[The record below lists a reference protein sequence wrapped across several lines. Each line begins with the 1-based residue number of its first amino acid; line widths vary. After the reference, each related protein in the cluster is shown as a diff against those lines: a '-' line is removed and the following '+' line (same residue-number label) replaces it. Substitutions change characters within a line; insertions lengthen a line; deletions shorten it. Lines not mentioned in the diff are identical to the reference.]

1 MCLNTFY
8 HIMMNKEV
16 YNTLIPS
23 CFVHCNKSLL
33 IKSSRKKIF
42 HWGLG
47 QLQYL

>member
-1 MCLNTFY
+1 
-8 HIMMNKEV
+8 MNKEV

-42 HWGLG
+42 HWGTWPAAVPVKRRKITLKI
-47 QLQYL
+47 